1 MAEVKLVKD
10 EVRLEKK
17 DVKHA
22 FLFWWVCSHMTY
34 NYQRLQA
41 GAMTGMMGPVLN
53 KLYKGN
59 KEKVSEGL
67 KRHMLY
73 FNTEPRW
80 GAVLPGMS
88 VALEETLANDTSGD
102 MDASTIT
109 EIKTALMGPLAGI
122 GDTIWAGLM
131 KPIILSIILS
141 WAMQGYVAG
150 AWVYGIGVMLLDFA
164 VTYMMFTQGY
174 KLGINSVDRF
184 LEGGF
189 IKKVTTF
196 LGIVGMFS
204 LGAMIVKYVT
214 ISAVFSID
222 MTTGKLALGDI
233 LNKIVPS
240 FVPLLVT
247 LFAYWLQKKGK
258 SVTFVL
264 LMLFLIG
271 FIGGAT
277 GILG

>member
-1 MAEVKLVKD
+1 MADVKLEKREVK
-10 EVRLEKK
+10 LEKK

-41 GAMTGMMGPVLN
+41 GAMTGMMGPILN
-53 KLYKGN
+53 KLYRGD

-88 VALEETLANDTSGD
+88 VALEESLANDTTGE

-122 GDTIWAGLM
+122 GDTIWAGLI

-141 WAMQGYVAG
+141 WAIQGYIAG
-150 AWVYGIGVMLLDFA
+150 AWVYGIGVTLLDFA
-164 VTYMMFTQGY
+164 VTYMMYTQGY
-174 KLGINSVDRF
+174 KLGINSIDRF

-189 IKKVTTF
+189 IKKITTF

-222 MTTGKLALGDI
+222 MTTGTLALGDI
-233 LNKIVPS
+233 LNKIVPC
-240 FVPLLVT
+240 FVPLLIT

-264 LMLFLIG
+264 LVLFAIG
-271 FIGGAT
+271 FVGGAT